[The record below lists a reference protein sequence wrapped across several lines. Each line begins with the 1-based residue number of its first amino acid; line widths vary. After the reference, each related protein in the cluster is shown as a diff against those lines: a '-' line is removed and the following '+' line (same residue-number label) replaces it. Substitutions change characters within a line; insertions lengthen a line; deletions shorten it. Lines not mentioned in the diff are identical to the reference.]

1 MLVVIDNMFHTYTL
15 FMTPREVS
23 QGEKGAGRQRGGA
36 GFSEVEGGARNKIWL
51 PGALGEFY
59 DYLYTHS
66 RFVSYK
72 LTKLR
77 GYVNLNPNT
86 RIHHGHWSGL
96 HVLQKLTHASMKV
109 VHIALR
115 QLHSYTL

>member
-23 QGEKGAGRQRGGA
+23 QGEKGAGRQRGVA

-51 PGALGEFY
+51 PGALANFTIIC
-59 DYLYTHS
+59 THS

-72 LTKLR
+72 LAKLR

-109 VHIALR
+109 VHISKNKAK
-115 QLHSYTL
+115 